1 MYGSPAVDE
10 LDAKVSEW
18 RRLLRDR
25 RVLVFLL
32 LPVCKSSHASPK
44 YLEIFW
50 FTSKKNWYPS
60 RKVCFRTKATFS
72 SHLHNDIVMNN
83 TTILLW
89 IMQRQCYE
97 LCSQLSLHQARKK
110 RQKLRQIKRLYRANP
125 SKAQTWSKETP
136 KEQSPFHPPS
146 PAHLLPQMQQD
157 KHSFSPVERLGSDK
171 KGNADLKPVFEE
183 GAIRASGPPIHS
195 PEFRPKS
202 SKTPQKRI
210 YGLIL
215 GPWWW
220 KKRPTTQAALIETE
234 TWRNKH
240 SL

>member
-1 MYGSPAVDE
+1 M
-10 LDAKVSEW
+10 AKPSQRQASLSISAFARQVT
-18 RRLLRDR
+18 LHQNILR
-25 RVLVFLL
+25 FFGEA
-32 LPVCKSSHASPK
+32 C
-44 YLEIFW
+44 
-50 FTSKKNWYPS
+50 KKNWSPS
-60 RKVCFRTKATFS
+60 QKVCFRTKVTATFS

-83 TTILLW
+83 ATIMLW
-89 IMQRQCYE
+89 IMQPIK
-97 LCSQLSLHQARKK
+97 SGKKK
-110 RQKLRQIKRLYRANP
+110 RQKLRQAKSFYRANP

-136 KEQSPFHPPS
+136 KERSPFHPP
-146 PAHLLPQMQQD
+146 P
-157 KHSFSPVERLGSDK
+157 RLNPSS
-171 KGNADLKPVFEE
+171 NAAGQAQFLSCGKIRFKSKRKRRSGTCVWRS
-183 GAIRASGPPIHS
+183 AIRVSGPPIHS
-195 PEFRPKS
+195 PELRPKS